1 MLRQFWKFCCSAKA
15 TIILASVTTLVA
27 IFGSAQIMHNPQLF
41 STMDSKPLLEWWHG
55 YLPQANIYSLWIPL
69 CSALIVLLG
78 LNTLCCFIDWVYHL
92 KSRWRKM
99 GEYLIHLGFIL
110 VVIAYAWG
118 SIYGMRSSNNSIA
131 EGEVIAI
138 PSMGGY
144 FLRLN
149 SFAPQFA
156 PSGRPVDM
164 LSNLT
169 LLKGDQEL
177 KTTTV
182 RFNHPLT
189 HGGLAVLPGSY
200 TQQAVGFSCSINQQQ
215 VELKQGSTHV
225 LPAGARVNV
234 LEFHPDIQRI
244 GRGGGRNGAPNMA
257 LRNPAFLLELS
268 APTKERKTIW
278 YVVKQGVPQQLLAA
292 GFTPQ
297 RLTPLYKN
305 YSQLTINRDPGA
317 PLAAAGGL
325 AMTLG
330 VLLSLRSFYVK
341 RFHNRYTTLP
351 LA

>member
-1 MLRQFWKFCCSAKA
+1 MLRQCWKFCCSAKA
-15 TIILASVTTLVA
+15 TIILSSVTTLVA
-27 IFGSAQIMHNPQLF
+27 IFGSAQIMHSPQLF
-41 STMDSKPLLEWWHG
+41 STMDSKPLLEWWNG
-55 YLPQANIYSLWIPL
+55 YLPQANVYSLWIPL
-69 CSALIVLLG
+69 CSALIVLLC

-92 KSRWRKM
+92 RSRWRKM

-131 EGEVIAI
+131 EGEVIGI

-164 LSNLT
+164 LSNVT

-200 TQQAVGFSCSINQQQ
+200 TQQAVGFSCFINNEH

-225 LPAGARVNV
+225 LPAGMHVNV
-234 LEFHPDIQRI
+234 LEFHPDIQYA
-244 GRGGGRNGAPNMA
+244 GRNGAVNMP
-257 LRNPAFLLELS
+257 LRNPAFMLELN
-268 APTKERKTIW
+268 APAAERKTLW
-278 YVVKQGVPQQLLAA
+278 YVVKQGVPQQLLSA
-292 GFTPQ
+292 GFAPQ
-297 RLTPLYKN
+297 RLTPVYKS

-317 PLAAAGGL
+317 PLAAAGGI

-341 RFHNRYTTLP
+341 RFRNSYTYLP
-351 LA
+351 